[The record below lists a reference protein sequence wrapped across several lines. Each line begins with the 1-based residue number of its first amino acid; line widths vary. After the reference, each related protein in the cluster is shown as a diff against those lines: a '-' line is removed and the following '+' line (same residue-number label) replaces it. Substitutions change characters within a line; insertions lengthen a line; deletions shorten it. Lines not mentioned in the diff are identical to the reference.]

1 MFREL
6 RYAIRQLANDRVFTC
21 TAVAVHALGI
31 AASVAIFGFVDAALI
46 RPLPYREPARLYTVF
61 GTRPEFAHEQTRGSV
76 SYLNFVDWRARNA
89 AFESIAAYDV
99 RSGFTL
105 MTSAGAER
113 VSGLRVTSGFFR
125 TLGVTPL
132 LGREFQP
139 SEEGRSAPATVM
151 LSYSAWQTRFGGRAD
166 VIGATVTLQTPW
178 LAGGGP
184 HVVIGVLPPDFSFP
198 LADDA
203 EFWATIRG
211 PQACW
216 DVRTCQSLE
225 AIARLRDGTSAETA
239 SANLTSIL
247 AQLQSEYP
255 TTPSYTVVA
264 KLVALRD
271 AVLGNVRPI
280 LFLLLAGAGMLLVIA
295 CINVISLLLARSD
308 RRAREFAV
316 RNALGASSARLSLQ
330 FATEAIVLAGT
341 SGVLGLILAAWGM
354 WFLGSLLSADMIS
367 RMPYLRNAS
376 LNLHAAVFAAVVCLG
391 GAIVFAVTPMARFRF
406 TGMLQGLK
414 DAGRGAATM
423 TWRRFGANLVAA
435 ELAVAVLLVV
445 NAGLLG
451 KSLYR
456 LLHLDTGFVAQR
468 LMTVSVTPVAVRQ
481 TEASQ
486 ARVPDH
492 EPPALRAIRI
502 ADRVAALPGVQSVG
516 YADLLPLSRGL
527 APASTFWVVGRASD
541 RQVDDGGPVRRIS
554 AGYFETLQA
563 TLVRGR
569 FFSRNE
575 VAASRNV
582 VIINDTAARR
592 LFGGEDPV
600 GRSIAFG
607 GPNSPERQIVGVV
620 ADIADGPPDT
630 PPHSAAYV
638 PFDQSDLGLVI
649 RTAQSDRSAFTVLAA
664 AIHEI
669 DPQAMVG
676 RMSTM
681 LDRLDESPSTSI
693 RRSTA
698 WLVGGFACIAFML
711 AVVGLYGV
719 VAYSVGQRTRE
730 IGVRMALGAR
740 RAAVYRLILGEASRL
755 IVGGALLGIVGAL
768 FTATLTNRLLF
779 GVESWDPATFVGAS
793 MALIVAALVATYVPA
808 RRAASVDPIE
818 ILRDE

>member
-21 TAVAVHALGI
+21 TAVAVQAVGL
-31 AASVAIFGFVDAALI
+31 AASVAIFGFVDVALI
-46 RPLPYREPARLYTVF
+46 KPLPYREPSRLYTAF
-61 GTRPEFAHEQTRGSV
+61 GTRPEFAHEETRGSV

-89 AFESIAAYDV
+89 AFDSIAAYDV

-105 MTSAGAER
+105 TTSAGAER

-139 SEEGRSAPATVM
+139 DEEGRSAPATVM
-151 LSYSAWQTRFGGRAD
+151 LSYSAWQTRFGGRAE
-166 VIGATVTLQTPW
+166 VIGTTVNLQTPW

-184 HVVIGVLPPDFSFP
+184 HVVIGVLPPDFNFP

-225 AIARLRDGTSAETA
+225 AIARLRDGISAQTA
-239 SANLTSIL
+239 SANLTSIVS
-247 AQLQSEYP
+247 QLQSEYP

-280 LFLLLAGAGMLLVIA
+280 LFLLLAGAGMLLLIA
-295 CINVISLLLARSD
+295 CINVFSLLLARSD
-308 RRAREFAV
+308 RRAREFAI
-316 RNALGASSARLSLQ
+316 RHALGASSARLSLL
-330 FATEAIVLAGT
+330 FAIESIVLAVA
-341 SGVLGLILAAWGM
+341 SGGLGLIVAAWVM
-354 WFLGSLLSADMIS
+354 RLLGGLLSADMIS
-367 RMPYLRNAS
+367 RMPYLRDAS
-376 LNLHAAVFAAVVCLG
+376 LNLHAVEFAALVCFG
-391 GAIVFAVTPMARFRF
+391 GAIVFTVTPMARFLFSGR
-406 TGMLQGLK
+406 LQGLK
-414 DAGRGAATM
+414 DGGRGAASL
-423 TWRRFGANLVAA
+423 TWRRFGAYLVAA

-456 LLHLDTGFVAQR
+456 LIHLDTGFVAQQ
-468 LMTVSVTPVAVRQ
+468 LMTVSVTPVSVRPPE
-481 TEASQ
+481 TSRAT
-486 ARVPDH
+486 VPDH
-492 EPPALRAIRI
+492 EPPARRAMRI
-502 ADRVAALPGVQSVG
+502 ADRVAALPGVQSVA
-516 YADLLPLSRGL
+516 YADQLPFSRGL
-527 APASTFWVVGRASD
+527 APASTFWVSGRASD
-541 RQVDDGGPVRRIS
+541 RQIDESGPVRRIS

-563 TLVRGR
+563 ALLRGR
-569 FFSRNE
+569 FFSRHE
-575 VAASRNV
+575 VAASRSV

-592 LFGGEDPV
+592 LFGGEDPI

-607 GPNSPERQIVGVV
+607 GPSSPQRQIVGVV

-638 PFDQSDLGLVI
+638 PFDQTELGLVI
-649 RTAQSDRSAFTVLAA
+649 RTTQSDRGALTVLAA

-669 DPQAMVG
+669 DPNAMVG

-681 LDRLDESPSTSI
+681 IDRLDESPATSM

-698 WLVGGFACIAFML
+698 WLVGGFAFIAFIL
-711 AVVGLYGV
+711 AIVGLYGV

-740 RAAVYRLILGEASRL
+740 RATVYRLVLGEASRL
-755 IVGGALLGIVGAL
+755 ILGGALLGIVCSL
-768 FTATLTNRLLF
+768 FTATMTKHLLF
-779 GVESWDPATFVGAS
+779 GVESWDPATLVITS
-793 MALIVAALVATYVPA
+793 MALIVTALIASYVPA